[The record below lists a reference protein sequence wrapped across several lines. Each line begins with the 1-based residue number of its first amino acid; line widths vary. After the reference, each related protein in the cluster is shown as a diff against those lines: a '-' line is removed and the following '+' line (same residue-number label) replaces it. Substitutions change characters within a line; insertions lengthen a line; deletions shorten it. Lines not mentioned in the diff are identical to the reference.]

1 MDVLEVRTQ
10 IRPGPAHLGR
20 RRQARAGRGPAAI
33 DAELARVRPLIEEGG
48 YVAGLDH
55 SMPPDVPYANFRY
68 YWRRLAEA
76 VGREVP
82 A

>member
-1 MDVLEVRTQ
+1 MDVLEVR
-10 IRPGPAHLGR
+10 RRYGR
-20 RRQARAGRGPAAI
+20 DLRLWFGLDKRALVAGPAAI
-33 DAELARVRPLIEEGG
+33 DAEVARVRPLLEEGG

-55 SMPPDVPYANFRY
+55 SMPPDVPYANFQY